1 MGGRATLTISQLQ
14 QHPGVC
20 SALRPTV
27 VLLDHM
33 PCCCCRWKVATDEDP
48 ALMEARLLE
57 VIDYPVNVVKNMH

>member
-1 MGGRATLTISQLQ
+1 
-14 QHPGVC
+14 
-20 SALRPTV
+20 V